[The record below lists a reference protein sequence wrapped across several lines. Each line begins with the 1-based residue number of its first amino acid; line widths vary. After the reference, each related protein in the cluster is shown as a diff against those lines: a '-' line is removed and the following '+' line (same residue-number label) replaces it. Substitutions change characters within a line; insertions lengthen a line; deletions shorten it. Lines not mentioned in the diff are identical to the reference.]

1 MRRREIMGAM
11 AISDALGFW
20 PVFAP
25 IVTISSSQHNAE
37 VRRASVLGP
46 RPNVT
51 PYQRSQPGFCPRA
64 VHYASNRKPR
74 LDRFFSLDRPV
85 IVPELAD
92 ASLTTEQRIENL
104 NLAIA
109 QSRLTIGQSQAVS
122 RMLESQARI
131 GCAGVV
137 EVVRSATHHR
147 PLADGKS
154 GDP

>member
-1 MRRREIMGAM
+1 
-11 AISDALGFW
+11 
-20 PVFAP
+20 
-25 IVTISSSQHNAE
+25 
-37 VRRASVLGP
+37 
-46 RPNVT
+46 
-51 PYQRSQPGFCPRA
+51 
-64 VHYASNRKPR
+64 
-74 LDRFFSLDRPV
+74 LDRPV